1 MRNGWQNRPLNWRM
15 RVSQIAGIALILAV
29 FTLSLQAQQMVS
41 LNDVIQLSLEKDYGI
56 HLAQNAL
63 SAAETDEQY
72 SFGALLPRI
81 NATASKTWNNNNQKQ
96 LLPDN
101 TERKRDGI
109 KSENISASGQLQWLL
124 FDGTRMFATRERIS
138 EVAAQGELLLLDQM
152 VNTVASVI
160 NNYYFIV
167 ALKQQLKATQ
177 EQMAVSEE
185 RVKLA
190 ELKLEVGTG
199 GKPELLQAKIDLN
212 SQRRQVVEQRTAIHQ
227 VKDQLNGL
235 VGMQLPEG
243 FDVADTILIDL
254 GLDREEVIGEI
265 TRRNFE
271 LQALR
276 KNIDISH
283 LTIRERKGELFPFLY
298 FNTNYNFSKTENEV
312 AINNF
317 TPLFNQNQGFNY
329 GFSLTFPILNG
340 FDTRRRIR
348 LAHIDAQR
356 QQILYDQRQTEVMIE
371 ANNAF
376 DNYNNARELMRIGE
390 ETILLARENV
400 YIALEGFKRG
410 VTTFIELRTA
420 QISLE
425 AAYTELINARY
436 NAKVAETELLRLCGR
451 LVQTVPGD
459 M

>member
-1 MRNGWQNRPLNWRM
+1 MVL
-15 RVSQIAGIALILAV
+15 AIL
-29 FTLSLQAQQMVS
+29 TPSLKAQQMVT
-41 LNDVIQLSLEKDYGI
+41 LNEVIQLSLEKDYGI
-56 HLAQNAL
+56 HLAQKEL

-72 SFGALLPRI
+72 SFGALLPRL

-96 LLPDN
+96 LLADN

-109 KSENISASGQLQWLL
+109 KSENISASAQLQWLL
-124 FDGTRMFATRERIS
+124 FDGTRMFAARERIS
-138 EVAAQGELLLLDQM
+138 EIAAQGELLLLDQM

-167 ALKQQLKATQ
+167 ALKQQLRATQ

-212 SQRRQVVEQRTAIHQ
+212 SQRSQVVEQRTTIRQ

-235 VGMQLPEG
+235 VAMQLPYG
-243 FDVADTILIDL
+243 FDVADTIVIDVN
-254 GLDREEVIGEI
+254 LDRDEI
-265 TRRNFE
+265 LAEISRRNFE
-271 LQALR
+271 LQAL
-276 KNIDISH
+276 KKSIDISN

-298 FNTNYNFSKTENEV
+298 FNSNYNFSKTENEV

-317 TPLFNQNQGFNY
+317 TPLFNQNRGFNY
-329 GFSLTFPILNG
+329 GFSLTLPILNG

-356 QQILYDQRQTEVMIE
+356 QQILYDQRQTAVMIE

-376 DNYNNARELMRIGE
+376 DNYDNARELMRIGE

-425 AAYTELINARY
+425 AAYTELITARY

-451 LVQTVPGD
+451 LVQSVPGE